1 MTARMFMRRDL
12 ISPLC
17 CTTSQSQNQDLG
29 MSQGNKDPP
38 RGSLT
43 SNPSTASHDEIAVV
57 PQPLWP
63 RKCPQRSGLGRPL
76 PLTPYVSD
84 THQLLCVANSYWLC
98 CCWLTPRWTG
108 AWQ

>member
-1 MTARMFMRRDL
+1 MTARVFMRRDL

-57 PQPLWP
+57 PQPFVATKMP
-63 RKCPQRSGLGRPL
+63 LGRPL
-76 PLTPYVSD
+76 PLTPYVCPTPISSFALQ
-84 THQLLCVANSYWLC
+84 TVIGFVVA
-98 CCWLTPRWTG
+98 G
-108 AWQ
+108 